1 MSVRLRK
8 LIWKVLPKTNREI
21 TLNTWNGRLTFNQR
35 DRVVGKML
43 YTRREFEKASMLQV
57 IELLDSLGFRKRGVV
72 IDIGANI
79 GMIAI
84 GFLFNGLFKT
94 ALAFEPDPYNFSLLL
109 ANIRQNRLEDQIT
122 CFSFA
127 LSAEDGTA
135 EFELSTSNYGDHR
148 VRGVTAVP
156 GGFYRE
162 ESRKTIKVPVRRFDS
177 IAASEK
183 LRLEDAG
190 LVWIDIQGHE
200 GHFFR
205 GAETLLR
212 QGIPIV
218 TEFWPYAIERSG
230 MSVEEYTS
238 LVTSNFSRYV
248 HLLKDRYES
257 RPISA
262 FSELFDIYRKPREM
276 GTVMLL
282 K

>member
-8 LIWKVLPKTNREI
+8 LLWLLVPKISREI
-21 TLNTWNGRLTFNQR
+21 TLETWNGRLTFNRR

-43 YTRREFEKASMLQV
+43 YARREFEKSSMLQV
-57 IELLDSLGFRKRGVV
+57 IELLDCLGMRKRGVV
-72 IDIGANI
+72 VDIGANI

-84 GFLFNGLFKT
+84 GFVVNGLFKR

-109 ANIRQNRLEDQIT
+109 ANIRQNGLDDRFT
-122 CFSFA
+122 CFKFA

-135 EFELSTSNYGDHR
+135 DLELSASNYGDHR
-148 VRGVTAVP
+148 LRRAAGLPA
-156 GGFYRE
+156 GFYKE
-162 ESRKTIKVPVRRFDS
+162 ENRRTITVPVRRFDS
-177 IAASEK
+177 IAATEK
-183 LRLEDAG
+183 LPLEEAG
-190 LVWIDIQGHE
+190 LVWVDIQGHE
-200 GHFFR
+200 GHFLR
-205 GAETLLR
+205 GAQSLLR
-212 QGIPIV
+212 HEVPIV

-238 LVTSNFSRYV
+238 VVSSNFSRYV
-248 HLLKDRYES
+248 HLLKDRHES

-276 GTVMLL
+276 GTIMLL

>member
-8 LIWKVLPKTNREI
+8 LLWRVSPKTNREM
-21 TLNTWNGRLTFNQR
+21 TLDTWNGRLTFNRR

-57 IELLDSLGFRKRGVV
+57 VDLLDSLGFRKRGLV

-84 GFLFNGLFKT
+84 GYLVNDLFKS

-109 ANIRQNRLEDQIT
+109 TNIRQNRLDDRMT
-122 CFSFA
+122 CFGFA

-135 EFELSTSNYGDHR
+135 DFELSANNYGDHR
-148 VRGVTAVP
+148 VRGMQPIA

-162 ESRKTIKVPVRRFDS
+162 ERRKTIQVPVRRFDS
-177 IAASEK
+177 VAAT
-183 LRLEDAG
+183 EDLSLDEAG
-190 LVWIDIQGHE
+190 LVWVDIQGHE
-200 GHFFR
+200 GHFLQ
-205 GAETLLR
+205 GAQSLLR
-212 QGIPIV
+212 PGVPIV

-238 LVTSNFSRYV
+238 LVTSHFSRYV
-248 HLLKDRYES
+248 HLLKDRAES
-257 RPISA
+257 RPISS
-262 FSELFDIYRKPREM
+262 FPELFDIYRKPREM
-276 GTVMLL
+276 GTVMLVH
-282 K
+282 